1 MIPRVSHVVFI
12 FLKALSSVAPI
23 GRRLKKLLVF
33 DKHSSECENSPVSIK
48 LEDGVCR
55 EPLSNIHTLPKG
67 LTHPRLGVE
76 ICTVISCPLVLWDLL
91 GTKLIFQS
99 MDFELRFITF

>member
-1 MIPRVSHVVFI
+1 MIPRISHVVLI

-23 GRRLKKLLVF
+23 GRRLKKLLVAH
-33 DKHSSECENSPVSIK
+33 KYSSECENSPVSIK
-48 LEDGVCR
+48 LEDSVYR

-67 LTHPRLGVE
+67 LTHPRLGIE
-76 ICTVISCPLVLWDLL
+76 ISPVISCPLILWDLL

-99 MDFELRFITF
+99 MDFELRFITC